1 MSYII
6 DKAYWVVFNPTAED
20 YTNSDQTS
28 ESAQKDIS
36 GTRFWLTKKAGSE
49 GYNYTGKGN
58 YTGGPITDIAAI
70 LMAPSELA
78 ILSMSPRYD
87 AASFDTLKQLNN
99 NFIDSEIAFKTC
111 FLQLLEFQ
119 LLQEDATPANIAT
132 AYSTLA
138 SAMTNINTLDFDNAY
153 TNLNAAAAP
162 SGSFT
167 AAIKTN
173 MLSLITGY
181 LKKFPR

>member
-1 MSYII
+1 MSHDINQ
-6 DKAYWVVFNPTAED
+6 AYWVVFNPTAED
-20 YTNSDQTS
+20 YENSNETS
-28 ESAQKDIS
+28 ESAQKDIL
-36 GTRFWLTKKAGSE
+36 GIRVWLSKKAGSE
-49 GYNYTGKGN
+49 GYNYVGKGN
-58 YTGGPITDIAAI
+58 YTGGPIVNIPA
-70 LMAPSELA
+70 LF
-78 ILSMSPRYD
+78 MSPAELSNLSDSPRWD
-87 AASFDTLKQLNN
+87 AANFTTLKELNN

-173 MLSLITGY
+173 MVSLISDY
-181 LKKFPR
+181 LKKYPR